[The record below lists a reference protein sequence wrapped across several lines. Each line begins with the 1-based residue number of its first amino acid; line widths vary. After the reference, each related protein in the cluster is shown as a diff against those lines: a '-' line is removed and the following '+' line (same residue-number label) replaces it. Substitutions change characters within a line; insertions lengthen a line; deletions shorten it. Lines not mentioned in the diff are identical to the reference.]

1 MAYMRSTIAFA
12 LFWLNL
18 IVTSLVIYFAITSKN
33 RYSYDSYSGRY
44 SYHLRGTK
52 QKLLESNPN
61 YFLES
66 TIETPKELRQLST
79 DMQYYIIYVD
89 IVALFFVF
97 IIMFSFCLTENEC
110 CTNDENIRSNF
121 AIGSCYGTCVC
132 CNDCCR
138 HGNTNCNCNGEGGA
152 GLLLIL
158 IIIIAIVV
166 IYFAVKA
173 CGKHISRVISVVML
187 ILLELVMA
195 GMSFYTGSDTYLVLL
210 SVFCIIAAICNFLGL
225 LLPNL
230 GSCNKLSYSYNYAAN
245 PVPTVPVSQPFIQPT
260 GPPVIQVP
268 PSQPMA
274 PVYDYP
280 SPNEIQT
287 NQQMAPVY
295 NTQGQGYDTPPIV
308 YPQNY

>member
-1 MAYMRSTIAFA
+1 MRSTIAFA

-33 RYSYDSYSGRY
+33 RYSYDNYNGRY

-97 IIMFSFCLTENEC
+97 IIMASFCITENEC
-110 CTNDENIRSNF
+110 CTNDDNIRSNF

-132 CNDCCR
+132 CNDCGR
-138 HGNTNCNCNGEGGA
+138 HGNTNCDCKGDGAA
-152 GLLLIL
+152 GLLILL
-158 IIIIAIVV
+158 IIIIAIVA

-187 ILLELVMA
+187 ILLELAMA

-230 GSCNKLSYSYNYAAN
+230 GSCNKLSYSYNYAVN

-295 NTQGQGYDTPPIV
+295 NTQGQGYDAPPIV

>member
-1 MAYMRSTIAFA
+1 MWPGAGS
-12 LFWLNL
+12 N
-18 IVTSLVIYFAITSKN
+18 
-33 RYSYDSYSGRY
+33 
-44 SYHLRGTK
+44 
-52 QKLLESNPN
+52 LESNPN

-195 GMSFYTGSDTYLVLL
+195 GMSFYTGSDTYLLKTG
-210 SVFCIIAAICNFLGL
+210 FLQ
-225 LLPNL
+225 
-230 GSCNKLSYSYNYAAN
+230 LSYSFIFSESVSKVYVSY
-245 PVPTVPVSQPFIQPT
+245 VLLLSLSWFDIYFTV
-260 GPPVIQVP
+260 
-268 PSQPMA
+268 
-274 PVYDYP
+274 
-280 SPNEIQT
+280 
-287 NQQMAPVY
+287 
-295 NTQGQGYDTPPIV
+295 
-308 YPQNY
+308 

>member
-33 RYSYDSYSGRY
+33 RYSYGSYNSRY

-97 IIMFSFCLTENEC
+97 IIMASFCLTENEC
-110 CTNDENIRSNF
+110 CTNDDNIRSNF

-132 CNDCCR
+132 CNDCGGR
-138 HGNTNCNCNGEGGA
+138 GNVNCDCKGDGA
-152 GLLLIL
+152 FAVLIL
-158 IIIIAIVV
+158 FIIIIAIVA

-187 ILLELVMA
+187 ILLELAMA

-245 PVPTVPVSQPFIQPT
+245 PVPTVPVSQPFIQPA

-274 PVYDYP
+274 PIYDYP

-295 NTQGQGYDTPPIV
+295 NTQGQGYDAPPVV